1 MDISGI
7 SFIICMAAAG
17 AEEFC
22 PAVHTF
28 RLAEHM
34 VHTEIAHH
42 LHIFE
47 SFKDIADHI
56 SFTTDK
62 LVARV
67 NISIG
72 HDRQIFMPRS
82 TSAKTLRQ
90 AGASPKI
97 HIEMEEKKGISFL
110 FTLDEKLR
118 QFIIFVLHPRQ
129 IRLFDGIIRRVIA
142 DNRFHRNRGKSMIE
156 HIFHISSEIQIL
168 PGESTADIVFFSIAM
183 LDAVLEIFHNAV
195 ISTFIIHTGTHGV
208 MHFLTAVQ

>member
-1 MDISGI
+1 
-7 SFIICMAAAG
+7 
-17 AEEFC
+17 
-22 PAVHTF
+22 
-28 RLAEHM
+28 M

-42 LHIFE
+42 LHVLE
-47 SFKDIADHI
+47 SLKNIADHI

-62 LVARV
+62 LVTRV

-72 HDRQIFMPRS
+72 HDRQVFMPRS

-118 QFIIFVLHPRQ
+118 QFIIFILHPRQ
-129 IRLFDGIIRRVIA
+129 IRLFDGIIRRIIA
-142 DNRFHRNRGKSMIE
+142 DNRFHGNRGKSMIE

-195 ISTFIIHTGTHGV
+195 ISAFIIHTGTHGV